1 MVLALARSATLFHHL
16 LYLTTLTMEEDL
28 GREPAQMQEDTAE
41 ALKDMK
47 EELAEE
53 RAEQRQERQSLN
65 FIGLSTAIFSTLAAI
80 AAMQGGYFANE
91 GMLAQ
96 IKSSDS
102 WSQYQAKSTKRHI
115 EESNLT
121 LLQAL
126 QKPVPAKT
134 TSEIEKLNKEQQEI
148 QKEARQLQV
157 ESEQDLQRHELFA
170 RSVAALQVGISMG
183 AIAALTRKQIV
194 WYVGLGISAIGIG
207 FMVAGSLPS
216 QQKAIN
222 VKSEQTSLIQVR

>member
-1 MVLALARSATLFHHL
+1 
-16 LYLTTLTMEEDL
+16 MEEDL
-28 GREPAQMQEDTAE
+28 GREPAEMQDDTLE

-53 RAEQRQERQSLN
+53 KAEEKKERKSLN
-65 FIGLSTAIFSTLAAI
+65 LIGLSTAILSTLAAI

-115 EESNLT
+115 EESNIT

-134 TSEIEKLNKEQQEI
+134 TSEIAKLDREQQEI
-148 QKEARQLQV
+148 QQEARKLQI
-157 ESEQDLQRHELFA
+157 ESEQDLAHHELFA

-183 AIAALTRKQIV
+183 AIAALTRKQLV
-194 WYVGLGISAIGIG
+194 WYIGLGISAIGIG
-207 FMVAGSLPS
+207 FMVAGTLPS
-216 QQKAIN
+216 QETAIHANSPKA
-222 VKSEQTSLIQVR
+222 ETSAH

>member
-1 MVLALARSATLFHHL
+1 
-16 LYLTTLTMEEDL
+16 MEEDL
-28 GREPAQMQEDTAE
+28 GREPAEMQEDTAE

-53 RAEQRQERQSLN
+53 RSEQRQERRSLN
-65 FIGLSTAIFSTLAAI
+65 LIGLSTAIFSTLAAI

-91 GMLAQ
+91 GMLSQ

-115 EESNLT
+115 EESNVT
-121 LLQAL
+121 ILQAL
-126 QKPVPAKT
+126 QKPVPTKT
-134 TSEIEKLNKEQQEI
+134 TTEIGKLDRQQQEI
-148 QKEARQLQV
+148 GQEARKLQA
-157 ESEQDLQRHELFA
+157 EAEQDLARHELFA

-183 AIAALTRKQIV
+183 AIAALTRKQAI

-207 FMVAGSLPS
+207 FMVAGTLPS
-216 QQKAIN
+216 QEKAVTTNSQKTDLI
-222 VKSEQTSLIQVR
+222 EQH

>member
-1 MVLALARSATLFHHL
+1 
-16 LYLTTLTMEEDL
+16 MEENL
-28 GREPAQMQEDTAE
+28 GREPAEMQEDTAE

-53 RAEQRQERQSLN
+53 RSEQRQERRSLN
-65 FIGLSTAIFSTLAAI
+65 LIGLSTAIFSTLAAI

-91 GMLAQ
+91 GMLSE

-115 EESNLT
+115 EESNVT
-121 LLQAL
+121 ILQAL
-126 QKPVPAKT
+126 QKPVPTKT
-134 TSEIEKLNKEQQEI
+134 TTEIGKLDRQQQEI
-148 QKEARQLQV
+148 GQEARKLQA
-157 ESEQDLQRHELFA
+157 EAEQDLARHELFA

-183 AIAALTRKQIV
+183 AIAALTRKQAI

-207 FMVAGSLPS
+207 FMVAGTLPS
-216 QQKAIN
+216 QEKAVTTNSQKAGLI
-222 VKSEQTSLIQVR
+222 EQH

>member
-1 MVLALARSATLFHHL
+1 
-16 LYLTTLTMEEDL
+16 MEEDL
-28 GREPAQMQEDTAE
+28 GREPVEMQEDTAE

-47 EELAEE
+47 EEIAEE

-65 FIGLSTAIFSTLAAI
+65 LIGLSTAIFSTLAAI

-96 IKSSDS
+96 IRSSDN
-102 WSQYQAKSTKRHI
+102 WSRFQAKSTKRHI
-115 EESNLT
+115 EESNVT
-121 LLQAL
+121 LLQAF

-134 TSEIEKLNKEQQEI
+134 TSEVEKLNKEQQEI
-148 QKEARQLQV
+148 QKEAQQLQV
-157 ESEQDLQRHELFA
+157 ESEQNLQRHELFA

-183 AIAALTRKQIV
+183 AIAALTRKQLV

-207 FMVAGSLPS
+207 FAIAGTFPS
-216 QQKAIN
+216 QQKAIH
-222 VKSEQTSLIQVR
+222 VKSEQTSSIQKY

>member
-1 MVLALARSATLFHHL
+1 
-16 LYLTTLTMEEDL
+16 MEEDL
-28 GREPAQMQEDTAE
+28 GREPAEMQDDTLE

-47 EELAEE
+47 EKLSEQK
-53 RAEQRQERQSLN
+53 AEQLQESQSLN
-65 FIGLSTAIFSTLAAI
+65 LIGLSTAIFSTLAAI

-102 WSQYQAKSTKRHI
+102 WSQYQSKSTKRHI

-134 TSEIEKLNKEQQEI
+134 TTEIEKLNREQQELQTEA
-148 QKEARQLQV
+148 QKLQV
-157 ESEQDLQRHELFA
+157 EAEQDLAHHELFA

-207 FMVAGSLPS
+207 FMIAGTLPS
-216 QQKAIN
+216 QEKTTAASSGKVMNPFNHCQM
-222 VKSEQTSLIQVR
+222 

>member
-1 MVLALARSATLFHHL
+1 
-16 LYLTTLTMEEDL
+16 MEKNL
-28 GREPAQMQEDTAE
+28 GREPAEMQEDTAE

-53 RAEQRQERQSLN
+53 RSEQRQERRSLN
-65 FIGLSTAIFSTLAAI
+65 LIGLSTAIFSTLAAI

-91 GMLAQ
+91 GMLSQ

-115 EESNLT
+115 EESNVT
-121 LLQAL
+121 ILQAL
-126 QKPVPAKT
+126 QKPVPTKT
-134 TSEIEKLNKEQQEI
+134 TTEIGKLDRQQQEI
-148 QKEARQLQV
+148 GQEARKLQS
-157 ESEQDLQRHELFA
+157 EAEQDLARHELFA

-183 AIAALTRKQIV
+183 AIAALTRKQAI

-207 FMVAGSLPS
+207 FMVAGTLPS
-216 QQKAIN
+216 QEKAVTTNSQKAGLI
-222 VKSEQTSLIQVR
+222 EQH

>member
-1 MVLALARSATLFHHL
+1 
-16 LYLTTLTMEEDL
+16 MEEDL
-28 GREPAQMQEDTAE
+28 GREPAEMQEDTAE

-53 RAEQRQERQSLN
+53 RSEQRQERRSLN
-65 FIGLSTAIFSTLAAI
+65 LIGLSTAIFSTLAAI

-91 GMLAQ
+91 GMLSQ

-115 EESNLT
+115 EESNVT
-121 LLQAL
+121 ILQAL
-126 QKPVPAKT
+126 QKPVPTKT
-134 TSEIEKLNKEQQEI
+134 TTEVGKLDRQQQEI
-148 QKEARQLQV
+148 GQEARKLQA
-157 ESEQDLQRHELFA
+157 EAEQDLARHELFA

-183 AIAALTRKQIV
+183 AIAALTRKQAI

-207 FMVAGSLPS
+207 FMVAGTLPS
-216 QQKAIN
+216 QEKAVTTNSQKTDLI
-222 VKSEQTSLIQVR
+222 EQH

>member
-1 MVLALARSATLFHHL
+1 
-16 LYLTTLTMEEDL
+16 MEEDL
-28 GREPAQMQEDTAE
+28 GRESAKMQEYTAE

-53 RAEQRQERQSLN
+53 RSEQRQERRSLN
-65 FIGLSTAIFSTLAAI
+65 LIGLSTAIFSTLAAI

-91 GMLAQ
+91 GMLSQ

-115 EESNLT
+115 EESNVT
-121 LLQAL
+121 ILQAL
-126 QKPVPAKT
+126 QKPVPTKT
-134 TSEIEKLNKEQQEI
+134 TTEVGKLDRQQQEI
-148 QKEARQLQV
+148 GQEARKLQA
-157 ESEQDLQRHELFA
+157 EAEQDLARHELFA

-183 AIAALTRKQIV
+183 AIAALTRKQAI

-207 FMVAGSLPS
+207 FMVAGTLPS
-216 QQKAIN
+216 QEKAVTTNSQKTDLI
-222 VKSEQTSLIQVR
+222 EQH

>member
-1 MVLALARSATLFHHL
+1 
-16 LYLTTLTMEEDL
+16 MEENL
-28 GREPAQMQEDTAE
+28 GREPAEMQEDTAE

-53 RAEQRQERQSLN
+53 RSAQRQERRSLN
-65 FIGLSTAIFSTLAAI
+65 LIGLSTAIFSTLAAI

-91 GMLAQ
+91 GMLSQ

-115 EESNLT
+115 EESNVT
-121 LLQAL
+121 ILQAL
-126 QKPVPAKT
+126 QKPVPTKT
-134 TSEIEKLNKEQQEI
+134 TTEIGKLDRQQQEI
-148 QKEARQLQV
+148 GQEARKLQA
-157 ESEQDLQRHELFA
+157 ESAQNLARHELFA

-183 AIAALTRKQIV
+183 AIAALTRKQAI

-207 FMVAGSLPS
+207 FMVAGTLPS
-216 QQKAIN
+216 QEKAVTTNSQKAGLI
-222 VKSEQTSLIQVR
+222 EQH